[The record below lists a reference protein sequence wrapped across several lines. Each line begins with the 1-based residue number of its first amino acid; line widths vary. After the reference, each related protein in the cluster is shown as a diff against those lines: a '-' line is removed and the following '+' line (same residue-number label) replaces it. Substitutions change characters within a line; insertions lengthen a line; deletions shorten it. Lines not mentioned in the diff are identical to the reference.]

1 MVKREGMV
9 WKASGSTIDERKQE
23 VMRYVDGAQRG
34 WGSWIAATELGKKKD
49 KIRTKALYDKIKA
62 WWTGD

>member
-1 MVKREGMV
+1 M
-9 WKASGSTIDERKQE
+9 
-23 VMRYVDGAQRG
+23 MRYVDGAQRG